1 MRDLERQRLGL
12 VARSHEQRQQLIEY
26 GTTAGE
32 ALARMRLVAVLARG
46 AAFIR
51 RLRKHF

>member
-1 MRDLERQRLGL
+1 MRNLERQRVEL

-26 GTTAGE
+26 GSAARD
-32 ALARMRLVAVLARG
+32 ALARMRLVALLARG
-46 AAFIR
+46 TVFMR